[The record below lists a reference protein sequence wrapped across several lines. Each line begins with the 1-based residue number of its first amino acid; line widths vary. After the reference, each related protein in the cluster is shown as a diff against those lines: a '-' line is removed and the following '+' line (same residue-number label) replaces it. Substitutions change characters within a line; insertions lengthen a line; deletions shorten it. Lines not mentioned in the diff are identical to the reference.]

1 MTVSM
6 KKKISIAIAVLLI
19 FTAIG
24 FTAYDAETEP
34 YHIRVFHHPF
44 SRTEGIGGLVVPKTY
59 GGPNKYG
66 GYVQIQYYN
75 LTAFGNS
82 IEMAIYLVP
91 NLWGTEVVNLTN
103 GSYLG
108 PAVIA
113 SEFAV
118 WIQNESL
125 HFPYTSIT
133 LNVSS
138 VVMGVNGTVFNATP
152 GFSGRNFDNFLWMT
166 IDYGGGTYS
175 GEIDSYWAEYGS
187 TYSNATREIIP
198 GNYTFYLNVTVDPVV
213 SVGPY
218 YFSSSPFTARLTFI
232 QDYVFN
238 PSGRWWQG

>member
-1 MTVSM
+1 MTISM
-6 KKKISIAIAVLLI
+6 KKKISIAVAVLLI
-19 FTAIG
+19 FTVIG
-24 FTAYDAETEP
+24 FTANDAETEP
-34 YHIRVFHHPF
+34 YHMKVFHHPF
-44 SRTEGIGGLVVPKTY
+44 NATNGIGGLVILKTY
-59 GGPNKYG
+59 GSPNMAG
-66 GYVQIQYYN
+66 GNVQIQYFN

-82 IEMAIYLVP
+82 VEMAVYVVP

-108 PAVIA
+108 PAEIA
-113 SEFAV
+113 SRFAV

-133 LNVSS
+133 LSVSS
-138 VVMGVNGTVFNATP
+138 IVMGVNGTVFNATP
-152 GFSGRNFDNFLWMT
+152 GFSGRNFDSFLSMPMN
-166 IDYGGGTYS
+166 YGGGSY
-175 GEIDSYWAEYGS
+175 GGWIDSYWAEYGS
-187 TYSNATREIIP
+187 TYSNATQEIIP